1 MSDHN
6 APLVVAIQGSP
17 TLGGNTDMLID
28 AALAGAQEKGA
39 NTVKFQLNE
48 MNIRPCQGCA
58 GCYKTGQ
65 CVIDDDMSTIYTA
78 LENMDSL
85 ILASPV
91 YFGGVTAQTKAMID
105 RCEALWTR
113 KYLLHKPI
121 AADNRRRDLLLLSVL
136 TSERADMIEGL
147 RVNARSFF
155 DVISADGELTELIF
169 PKVENPGEIGDHW
182 EALAQ
187 AREAGAELVP

>member
-28 AALAGAQEKGA
+28 AALAGAADKGA
-39 NTVKFQLNE
+39 KTIKFQLNE

-65 CVIDDDMSTIYTA
+65 CVIDDDMSLIYTA

-85 ILASPV
+85 VLASPV

-105 RCEALWTR
+105 RCEALWAR
-113 KYLLHKPI
+113 KYLLKQPV

-136 TSERADMIEGL
+136 SSGRADMIEGL
-147 RVNARSFF
+147 RVNAKSFF

-169 PKVENPGEIGDHW
+169 PKVESPGEIGDHW